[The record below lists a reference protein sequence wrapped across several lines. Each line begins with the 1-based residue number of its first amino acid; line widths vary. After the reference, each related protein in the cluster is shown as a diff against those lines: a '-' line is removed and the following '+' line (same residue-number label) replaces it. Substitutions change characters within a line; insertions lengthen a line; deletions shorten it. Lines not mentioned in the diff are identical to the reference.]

1 MQSTRTLKETL
12 EELRVTLDDA
22 AKKDI
27 GDTYREKLDPKTTAE
42 LFAGVTKRIYDVAHE
57 TEETAAEYYSMDS
70 SMRLF
75 LAVREVYVMGVL
87 DGMDAIAQATGE
99 RIDELTQES

>member
-1 MQSTRTLKETL
+1 MQSITMNKETL
-12 EELRVTLDDA
+12 EKLRVILDDEA
-22 AKKDI
+22 RKSI
-27 GDTYREKLDPKTTAE
+27 GDIYRNKLDPKTTAE

-70 SMRLF
+70 AMRLF

-99 RIDELTQES
+99 KIDELTQAS

>member
-12 EELRVTLDDA
+12 EELRVILDDA

-42 LFAGVTKRIYDVAHE
+42 LFAGVTQRIYDVAHE
-57 TEETAAEYYSMDS
+57 TEETAADFDSMGKT
-70 SMRLF
+70 MRLF
-75 LAVREVYVMGVL
+75 LAIREVYVMGVL

>member
-12 EELRVTLDDA
+12 EELRVILDDA

-57 TEETAAEYYSMDS
+57 TEETAADFDSMGKT
-70 SMRLF
+70 MRLF
-75 LAVREVYVMGVL
+75 LAIREVYVMGVL